1 MPDIRGWRFAVLGVV
16 IAVMLVLPLVI
27 KSSFA
32 LEILIRVLL
41 FSPNM
46 ARDSSAMVDQLLQ
59 VELFSVTTK
68 S

>member
-1 MPDIRGWRFAVLGVV
+1 MPNIVGWRFAVLGVV

-41 FSPNM
+41 FSL
-46 ARDSSAMVDQLLQ
+46 SALPG
-59 VELFSVTTK
+59 T
-68 S
+68 